1 MANWLRG
8 GFEMDRK
15 GDWRLKPQVA
25 DTLQRD
31 VQAIMAQTGWTRN
44 IARRAEDSTSM
55 GTDVGASISAS
66 VSRAGPGKA
75 GPNAGK
81 QSGSSV
87 AGGAGANLGFQ
98 SSDRGTTAETA
109 NANIDIVNYDVREA
123 IAAAERAASRS
134 GSPANAFTRELN
146 RQVLGPNG
154 LRNRYLEQADSG
166 RGTAD
171 ITGPLTSIEQS
182 SLLRRG
188 NFSTDLEHGPQD
200 GDPTFKERR
209 DK

>member
-55 GTDVGASISAS
+55 GTDVGASISAN
-66 VSRAGPGKA
+66 VSRAGSGK
-75 GPNAGK
+75 PNAGGGN
-81 QSGSSV
+81 QTGNSTSGS
-87 AGGAGANLGFQ
+87 AGANLGFQ
-98 SSDRGTTAETA
+98 SSDRGTTSETA

-123 IAAAERAASRS
+123 IAASERVAARS
-134 GSPANAFTRELN
+134 DNPANAFSRELG
-146 RQVLGPNG
+146 RQVLGPEG

-182 SLLRRG
+182 SLTRSG
-188 NFSTDLEHGPQD
+188 NFSTDLKHGPQD
-200 GDPTFKERR
+200 GDPNFKERR